1 MATNVHCLLWATLP
15 DPLSPAG
22 SGGGAKALRV
32 WREVGGDCLEQA
44 LPQAFTSLTFDQA
57 MTPELTL
64 QREPGDRKAAGEQ
77 KLV

>member
-1 MATNVHCLLWATLP
+1 M
-15 DPLSPAG
+15 
-22 SGGGAKALRV
+22 
-32 WREVGGDCLEQA
+32 GGDCLEQA

-64 QREPGDRKAAGEQ
+64 QPEPGDRKAAGEQ